1 MVLPG
6 RLRRTASLSG
16 IHWLA
21 YARAVVAVVVAVVF
35 AYALGTFPTG
45 VLVASREGFNVL
57 DEGSGNPGASNVY
70 RVAGLRAGAV
80 VLIGDALKGALA
92 AGVGRGLGG
101 PAVGLIVG
109 LAAVVGHCFP
119 VQRWGRGG
127 KGVATAGGVGVVVFP
142 VPAIALTA
150 IWFVIARLFNKAS
163 LGSVAVLI
171 PGPMI
176 VAALGRPAK
185 EVALLTALCLLVLA
199 RHHTNIRRLLKGE
212 EGSLRS
218 TA

>member
-1 MVLPG
+1 MV
-6 RLRRTASLSG
+6 A
-16 IHWLA
+16 
-21 YARAVVAVVVAVVF
+21 AVVAIVV

-45 VLVASREGFNVL
+45 LLVASRQGHNVL
-57 DEGSGNPGASNVY
+57 EQGSGNPGASNVY
-70 RVAGLRAGAV
+70 RVAGFRAGAV
-80 VLIGDALKGALA
+80 VLIGDAVKGALA

-101 PAVGLIVG
+101 PALGLAVG

-119 VQRWGRGG
+119 IQRWGRGG
-127 KGVATAGGVGVVVFP
+127 KGVATAGGVGVAVFP
-142 VPAIALTA
+142 VLAIALTGV
-150 IWFVIARLFNKAS
+150 WFLIARVLNKAS
-163 LGSVAVLI
+163 LGSLVVLI
-171 PGPMI
+171 AAPVV

-199 RHHTNIRRLLKGE
+199 RHHANIRRLIRGE